1 MRALASEV
9 CEEQCSEED
18 INSTEVVNIS
28 DSTTILPNVSCDKC
42 SDLAERV
49 EVLEERMNTNLSEL
63 SKSLN
68 SLKAKEELQTELS
81 REYVDRIVRENS
93 KLRQDNEK
101 LRESAENLHTLYRT
115 LILKLKDLKMRRN
128 P

>member
-1 MRALASEV
+1 LRALASEI
-9 CEEQCSEED
+9 CEEQSSEED

-68 SLKAKEELQTELS
+68 SLKAKEELKTELS
-81 REYVDRIVRENS
+81 RE
-93 KLRQDNEK
+93 
-101 LRESAENLHTLYRT
+101 
-115 LILKLKDLKMRRN
+115 
-128 P
+128 

>member
-1 MRALASEV
+1 MRALASEI
-9 CEEQCSEED
+9 CEEQGSEED